1 MKPVLQ
7 VFARAP
13 VPGECKTRLI
23 PALGAEGAAELHR
36 NLVLRTLQM
45 AGQWRTGTADASVEL
60 WCAPD
65 GSHPFFGECAGKFE
79 LTLRD
84 QPPSDL
90 GARMWLAMLD
100 AVLGGALPVLIGS
113 DCPWLAPRDVASLHR
128 ALHDHDCAFVPALD
142 GGYVA
147 VGLAR
152 AVPELFAGVKWGSDQ
167 VMAQTRDRARR
178 FGASLVEIGCLPDVD
193 FPQDLARLRDDANLS
208 SLLPFSRLIPGH

>member
-1 MKPVLQ
+1 MRPVLQ

-13 VPGECKTRLI
+13 VAGECKTRLI

-45 AGQWRTGTADASVEL
+45 AGQWRTSTAEASVEL

-65 GSHPFFGECAGKFE
+65 RYHPFFGECAGNFD

-84 QPPSDL
+84 QPRGDL
-90 GARMWLAMLD
+90 GARMWLAMLE
-100 AVLGGALPVLIGS
+100 AVRGGGLPVLIGT
-113 DCPWLAPRDVASLHR
+113 DCPWLAPLDVSGLHR
-128 ALHDHDCAFVPALD
+128 ALDDHDCAFVPALD

-152 AVPELFAGVKWGSDQ
+152 AVPELFAGVKWGSGR
-167 VMAQTRDRARR
+167 VMAQTRERARR

-193 FPQDLARLRDDANLS
+193 LRQDLERLRGDANLR
-208 SLLPFSRLIPGH
+208 SLLPVTA

>member
-1 MKPVLQ
+1 MRPVLQ

-13 VPGECKTRLI
+13 VAGECKTRLI

-36 NLVLRTLQM
+36 NLVLRTLRTAEEWR
-45 AGQWRTGTADASVEL
+45 AGSADASVEL
-60 WCAPD
+60 WCAAD
-65 GSHPFFGECAGKFE
+65 GSHPFFGECAAKFE

-84 QPPSDL
+84 QPPGDL

-100 AVLGGALPVLIGS
+100 ALRDGRLPVLIGT
-113 DCPWLAPRDVASLHR
+113 DCPWLAPLDVANLHR
-128 ALHDHDCAFVPALD
+128 ALLEHDCAFVPALD

-152 AVPELFAGVKWGSDQ
+152 AVPELFAGVEWGSDR
-167 VMAQTRDRARR
+167 VMAQTRERARR

-193 FPQDLARLRDDANLS
+193 LPQDLERLRGDANLC
-208 SLLPFSRLIPGH
+208 SLLPVTA